1 MNLDIGR
8 SVTYPFEDPYWP
20 RKLIV
25 FLIVGFVPGLNLILW
40 SGYAVSVARNMAR
53 GLPPLPGWEDWSDIA
68 VRGFLAIGAVA
79 LYSLPALIVFGLLS
93 WVGALAGEGAFVAL
107 RCGGIVLAGA
117 YLLLANLLLSVGHI
131 HHARTD
137 QSFHYT
143 HIAARLRDF
152 QQNPTLYGQ
161 HFAFQ
166 ALLAFLLIMLTGVAL
181 ALFLVTMST
190 IITEGGALAL
200 ILIGVLTLGS
210 LGFVAIV
217 TLAFLANGYLL
228 GVGVAAANRRQ
239 FGPPDPARQG
249 L

>member
-1 MNLDIGR
+1 VSLDIGR
-8 SVTYPFEDPYWP
+8 SVTYPFEDPDWP
-20 RKLIV
+20 RKLVV

-40 SGYAVSVARNMAR
+40 SGYAISVGRNIAR
-53 GLPPLPGWEDWSDIA
+53 GLPPLPGWEEWSDIA
-68 VRGFLAIGAVA
+68 VRGFLAIGAAA
-79 LYSLPALIVFGLLS
+79 LYSLPALIVYLLLS
-93 WVGALAGEGAFVAL
+93 WIGALAGESAFLAL
-107 RCGGIVLAGA
+107 RCGGIMLAGA
-117 YLLLANLLLSVGHI
+117 YLLLANLLLSVGYV

-143 HIAARLRDF
+143 HVIARLRDF
-152 QQNPTLYGQ
+152 QQNPALYGQ

-166 ALLAFLLIMLTGVAL
+166 ALLAFLLFMLTGVAL
-181 ALFLVTMST
+181 ALFLVAMST

-217 TLAFLANGYLL
+217 TLAFLANGYFL
-228 GVGVAAANRRQ
+228 GMAAASQRQ
-239 FGPPDPARQG
+239 FAPPDPIRRG